1 MIPKTMI
8 SEHWLQKR
16 ESNARIVRWSDGTL
30 SLRLGKEFFDVT
42 QSIDSSGRI
51 SRSTLGGSQQSQ
63 LSQGTQSGIKTEGLT
78 YLVAQHKRSQILQA
92 EALITGYMALRPTGM
107 QSETHR
113 LLVKAVGQ
121 KHNKIARLR
130 IAPEPTV
137 DPEREKLEL
146 IKQSAKK
153 SKSRKTAQ
161 DEYGYPKKRKRMPR
175 SMDRGDIYTDDEEES
190 GLYAGEDEDEDERGI
205 GSSPRKPK
213 RKAGE
218 ITGEDYQAD
227 DFVVPDESDDDGVGG
242 GRSKKKAKDYA
253 DDDLDRMEAK
263 LEKQVA
269 ADRKGRGGESR
280 KPKIE
285 NNDEETGE
293 EEAEMDVESEE
304 EEEFRVRRVASKR
317 AVAEED
323 EDE

>member
-1 MIPKTMI
+1 MS
-8 SEHWLQKR
+8 SEFWLQKR

-63 LSQGTQSGIKTEGLT
+63 LSQGTQSGVKTEGLT

-121 KHNKIARLR
+121 KHNKVARLR

-190 GLYAGEDEDEDERGI
+190 GLYAGEDEDEDERGM

-213 RKAGE
+213 RKAGD

-227 DFVVPDESDDDGVGG
+227 DFVVPDESDDDGVSG
-242 GRSKKKAKDYA
+242 GRSKKKAKDYTD
-253 DDDLDRMEAK
+253 DDDLERMEAK

-269 ADRKGRGGESR
+269 AERKGRGGDSR
-280 KPKIE
+280 KSKTE
-285 NNDEETGE
+285 DEETGE
-293 EEAEMDVESEE
+293 DEAGMDVESEE

-317 AVAEED
+317 AVVEGD